1 MMKAEKMSHEEQ
13 SRSTTAVQGQS
24 AGVYQKWR
32 TLALGR
38 HLHIV
43 PHGGTKQDT
52 GQSLCLKKFSRHHYH
67 PDRHLDHQNFERK
80 KTPTC

>member
-1 MMKAEKMSHEEQ
+1 MTMAEKTSPEDY

-24 AGVYQKWR
+24 AGVHQKWR

-43 PHGGTKQDT
+43 PRGGTDQDP
-52 GQSLCLKKFSRHHYH
+52 GQSLCL
-67 PDRHLDHQNFERK
+67 RK
-80 KTPTC
+80 IQQTPLPPRQTH

>member
-1 MMKAEKMSHEEQ
+1 MTTAEKTSPEDY

-24 AGVYQKWR
+24 AGVHQKWL

-43 PHGGTKQDT
+43 PRPGPGPVIVFETNSTDT
-52 GQSLCLKKFSRHHYH
+52 AATQTDIKNE
-67 PDRHLDHQNFERK
+67 DTHLLNS
-80 KTPTC
+80 